1 MDFKEIY
8 KKPIFYYVL
17 VPVLLAL
24 WPLWLFAF
32 GLPGARDSY
41 KKEVVDYGEAEK
53 LIGQILGELDP
64 QRLDYAKAKKGNDSF
79 DYVTAIDQVTRLC
92 GIASTGYKL
101 SSSPTRTMKG
111 GQKSQDAAVAID
123 NIDITKLAKFL
134 SLMRMRW
141 VNLQCTNITLA
152 KLKGEKDAWKA
163 DVRFMYYQ

>member
-1 MDFKEIY
+1 MKDIY

-17 VPVLLAL
+17 VPIVAGL
-24 WPLWLFAF
+24 WPLWLVSLGIPAS
-32 GLPGARDSY
+32 RDSLQ
-41 KKEVVDYGEAEK
+41 KEIKDYNDAEM
-53 LIGQILGELDP
+53 LIGEILGELDP
-64 QRLDYAKAKKGNDSF
+64 QRLDYAKSKKGSDQF
-79 DYVTAIDQVTRLC
+79 DYVTAIDQVTKFC
-92 GIASTGYKL
+92 GIAPNNYKL
-101 SSSPTRTMKG
+101 SSSPVRTIKG

-123 NIDITKLAKFL
+123 KIDIERLAKFL